1 MPCQILCW
9 LRKTF
14 LQCHSMTLKCG
25 IMGRMELIARYREK
39 EPKAQPLKEHL
50 NGTAEIALDFGKF
63 FDFGELEKFA
73 GLLHDVGKATNN
85 WQKYLKDSVEG
96 KIQSKKDHSTA
107 GGLLLEK
114 YLSGKS
120 ILAKTAIQAAIMYHH
135 GSGLPDMIC
144 TDGTSEFCNRLNK
157 KGLESDIAEI
167 DKNLPDSIKE
177 EIQNCLKSDLF
188 NDDGKK
194 VLLFPC
200 KSNAASKKQLFFNM
214 GLHLRNFSSCLIDA
228 DRTDSASF
236 ENGESVNRG
245 KYTEIPD
252 WASLLEKLEN
262 RLAKMK
268 LDTDLG
274 RIRENVSNQCASF
287 GQSEKGIY
295 CCSAFTGA
303 GKTFASLRFA
313 LEQAKKFKM
322 KKIFIIAPY
331 TSILDQNADEI
342 RKVLEDENSKGQ
354 IVLECHS
361 NLSVEK
367 KTDLKESEE
376 NYSRFEETWDAPVI
390 ITTMVQFLET
400 LFGAGTKKIRRMHLL
415 AESVFVFDEIQ
426 TLPVKTTYLFNW
438 GLKYLVDVCG
448 CSAMLCT
455 ATQPGLDRIGD
466 EVYRINGCEV
476 IPNIEEHFESLKRVD
491 FIDMTKGGIKAHT
504 SAEICDYVQGQMKK
518 VNSFLAVVNTK
529 PQAKELFELVKET
542 GCTDYVFHLSTNMCP
557 AHRKNVI
564 AEIRKKLGSGEKV
577 VCVSTRLIEAGVDL
591 SFEGALRYLS
601 GLDSIIQTAGR
612 CNRNNELRD
621 ENGNLC
627 RGKVAIF
634 AFTDEKLGSLEEL
647 KIGQECMGRI
657 LREFSADKESK
668 ICNLIHPNVIESYF
682 KYFYGALSNS
692 LLKYS
697 VDKKDTTVL
706 DMLSDNQNA
715 VAEYMR
721 THNNEKWKLPYM
733 QSFKTAWENFDVIAD
748 VTTGIIVPYDDN
760 DIAGR
765 LCALER
771 DDESYGEKLH
781 KLLHEAQQYTVNVY
795 SNQLEKLFKENM
807 IFEVLPD
814 SGTYALFNGLYDS
827 SIGLSNS
834 RCVSSVSPMIF

>member
-1 MPCQILCW
+1 
-9 LRKTF
+9 
-14 LQCHSMTLKCG
+14 
-25 IMGRMELIARYREK
+25 MELIARYRNK
-39 EPKAQPLKEHL
+39 ELKKQSLDEHL
-50 NGTAEIALDFGKF
+50 LETAGLAYKYGKVFGF
-63 FDFGELEKFA
+63 NELLELA
-73 GLLHDVGKATNN
+73 GLLHDVGKATFS
-85 WQKYLKDSVEG
+85 WQDYLKNSVKG
-96 KIQSKKDHSTA
+96 KKQTKKDHSTA

-120 ILAKTAIQAAIMYHH
+120 ILAKTVIQAAIMYHH

-167 DKNLPDSIKE
+167 EKNLSDIIKDEIKE
-177 EIQNCLKSDLF
+177 AIESECFKNDGRKELLDVCRVGFEKYWRIEDKLK
-188 NDDGKK
+188 KTY
-194 VLLFPC
+194 
-200 KSNAASKKQLFFNM
+200 FNM

-228 DRTDSASF
+228 DRTNSTSF

-245 KYTEIPD
+245 KYTEIHD

-262 RLAKMK
+262 HLAKMK
-268 LDTDLG
+268 QDTDLG
-274 RIRENVSNQCASF
+274 RIRENVSNQCASY

-295 CCSAFTGA
+295 FCSAFTGA

-342 RKVLEDENSKGQ
+342 RKVLEDESTKGQ
-354 IVLECHS
+354 VVLECHS

-367 KTDLKESEE
+367 KENLKESEE

-415 AESVFVFDEIQ
+415 SESVFVFDEIQ

-455 ATQPGLDRIGD
+455 ATQPGLDRIGN
-466 EVYRINGCEV
+466 EVYRIKGCEV

-491 FIDMTKGGIKAHT
+491 FIDMTDGGIKTH
-504 SAEICDYVQGQMKK
+504 SPIEICDYIQGQMKK

-542 GCTDYVFHLSTNMCP
+542 ACADYVFHLSTNMCP
-557 AHRKNVI
+557 AHRKKVI
-564 AEIRKKLGSGEKV
+564 AEIREKLGSGEKV
-577 VCVSTRLIEAGVDL
+577 VCISTRLIEAGVDL
-591 SFEGALRYLS
+591 SFEGALRYFS

-647 KIGQECMGRI
+647 KIGQECMERI

-682 KYFYGALSNS
+682 KYFYGYLSNS

-733 QSFKTAWENFDVIAD
+733 QSFKTAWENFEVIAD
-748 VTTGIIVPYDDN
+748 VTTGIIVPYNN

-771 DDESYGEKLH
+771 GEEDYGNKLR

-795 SNQLEKLFKENM
+795 SNQLERLFKENM
-807 IFEVLPD
+807 IYEVLPD
-814 SGTYALFNGLYDS
+814 SGIYVLFEEFYDS
-827 SIGLSNS
+827 DIGLSNS
-834 RCVSSVSPMIF
+834 TTDSAVSPMIF